1 MNSSRVLKR
10 TIVNSYHLRSNL
22 HTDYRKEWP
31 RKLSPHVSGI
41 WLLCW
46 QNSPRVLGYFLTL
59 NRCDRIFY
67 DIFFGIRPNAL
78 T

>member
-1 MNSSRVLKR
+1 MNSSRVLNKR
-10 TIVNSYHLRSNL
+10 TTVNSYHLRSNL

-46 QNSPRVLGYFLTL
+46 QNSQRVSSRF
-59 NRCDRIFY
+59 RQ
-67 DIFFGIRPNAL
+67 FFKCL
-78 T
+78 